1 MIHPKNNSFNDRQAA
16 SAAAKKALL
25 EKFKPKPHV
34 PDPGLEQR
42 KAERELELELIR
54 EERRKQREERR
65 AVKAVEDA
73 KRREEE
79 ELMAEA
85 RELALRAAQ
94 KAARDARYAARK
106 QRRK

>member
-1 MIHPKNNSFNDRQAA
+1 MIHPKNSTFNDRQAA

-25 EKFKPKPHV
+25 AKLKPKPTIT
-34 PDPGLEQR
+34 DPNLEQR
-42 KAERELELELIR
+42 RAERELELEILR
-54 EERRKQREERR
+54 EERRKEREARRIENERL
-65 AVKAVEDA
+65 AAI
-73 KRREEE
+73 RREEE
-79 ELMAEA
+79 LIDQEA

>member
-1 MIHPKNNSFNDRQAA
+1 MIHPKNSTFSDRQAA

-25 EKFKPKPHV
+25 AKLKPKPTV
-34 PDPGLEQR
+34 IDPNIEQR
-42 KAERELELELIR
+42 KAERELELEILR
-54 EERRKQREERR
+54 EERRKEREIRR
-65 AVKAVEDA
+65 IENEKAA
-73 KRREEE
+73 AIRREEE
-79 ELMAEA
+79 LIDAEA

>member
-1 MIHPKNNSFNDRQAA
+1 MIHPKNSTFSDRQAA

-25 EKFKPKPHV
+25 AKLKPKPTV
-34 PDPGLEQR
+34 IDPNIEQR
-42 KAERELELELIR
+42 KAEKELELELLR
-54 EERRKQREERR
+54 EQRRKEREIRR
-65 AVKAVEDA
+65 IENEKAA
-73 KRREEE
+73 AIRREEE
-79 ELMAEA
+79 LIDAEA